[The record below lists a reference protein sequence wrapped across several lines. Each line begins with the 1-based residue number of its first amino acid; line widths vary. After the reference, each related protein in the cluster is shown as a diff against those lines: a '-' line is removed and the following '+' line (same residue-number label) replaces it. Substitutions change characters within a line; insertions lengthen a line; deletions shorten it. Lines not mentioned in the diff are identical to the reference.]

1 MHVAGRGDATIPKQ
15 APTRPTWLPRG
26 VRVSHVGSAWCS
38 GLQPLHNRPLGRD
51 LGLRVRRRPVL
62 EDSGPGS
69 TMDGG
74 CTRQAGGDVLEPWAG
89 SDLLQQ
95 RGRSHRVEDS
105 NHRTVGCG
113 HPSEGRR
120 GLRLRPRG
128 ENGPP
133 RADLAGQPQ
142 QHASSRCVLRP

>member
-15 APTRPTWLPRG
+15 APTRPTWLLRG
-26 VRVSHVGSAWCS
+26 VSHVGSAWCS

-74 CTRQAGGDVLEPWAG
+74 CTRQAGGDVLEPWAD
-89 SDLLQQ
+89 SDLLQH

-142 QHASSRCVLRP
+142 QHASSRYVLRP